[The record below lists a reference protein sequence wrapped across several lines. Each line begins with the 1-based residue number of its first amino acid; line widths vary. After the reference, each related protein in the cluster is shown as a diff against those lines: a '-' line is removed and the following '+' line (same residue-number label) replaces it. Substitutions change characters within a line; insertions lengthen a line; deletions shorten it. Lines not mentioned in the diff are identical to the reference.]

1 MSKQRRKFTT
11 EFKRAAVKRI
21 VEDGVRQAQVARELE
36 VSVGALA
43 TWKREYLED
52 PEHSFPGLGK
62 MKPADAELSRL
73 KKENAR
79 LREEL
84 IIVKKAAAYFA
95 KESQ

>member
-1 MSKQRRKFTT
+1 MSKHRRRYPRQ
-11 EFKRAAVKRI
+11 FKVDAIRRI
-21 VEDGVRQAQVARELE
+21 LEDGVRQSQVARELD
-36 VSVGALA
+36 VSANTLA
-43 TWKREYLED
+43 KWVKEYQED
-52 PEHSFPGLGK
+52 PEHSFPGLGRI
-62 MKPADAELSRL
+62 KPADAELARV